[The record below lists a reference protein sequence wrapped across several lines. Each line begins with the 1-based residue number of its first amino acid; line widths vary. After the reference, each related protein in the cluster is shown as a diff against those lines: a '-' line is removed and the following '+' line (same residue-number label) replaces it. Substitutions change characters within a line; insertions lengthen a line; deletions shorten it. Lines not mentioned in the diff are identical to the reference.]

1 MLESTLRPDHA
12 SAYRLG
18 GLALLISVGI
28 ILTALGFE
36 YIGGYSPCPL
46 CLMQRYAFYAGIPLT
61 FLAMALIAERS
72 RIAALLFLFVALAYL
87 ANAGLAAYHAG
98 VEWQF
103 WPGPDTCTAAQAL
116 PTNPA
121 DLLKGL
127 DTARVVRCDEAT
139 WRLFGLSFAGW
150 NVLISLALFAISL
163 QAASAA
169 SARDE

>member
-1 MLESTLRPDHA
+1 MLETTVRPDHA
-12 SAYRLG
+12 NAYRFG

-36 YIGGYSPCPL
+36 YLGGYAPCPL
-46 CLMQRYAFYAGIPLT
+46 CLIQRYAFYAGIPLT
-61 FLAMALIAERS
+61 FLAMALVAERS
-72 RIAALLFLFVALAYL
+72 RIAAVLFFVVALGYL
-87 ANAGLAAYHAG
+87 ANAGLATYHAG
-98 VEWQF
+98 VEWHF

-116 PTNPA
+116 PANPV

-127 DTARVVRCDEAT
+127 DSARVVRCDEAT

-163 QAASAA
+163 QAAFAA
-169 SARDE
+169 KSRA